1 MKTTLVKFIVPA
13 VLFGCT
19 LLPLAANAS
28 TSHLNNVNWRLHHQ
42 QGRINAGSKDHQ
54 LTRHQQYALDARD
67 NRIRGI
73 EDRDREY
80 HDGHLTKAEHRNL
93 EHDLNR
99 TSGAIHRERKNGN

>member
-13 VLFGCT
+13 VLFGSI

-28 TSHLNNVNWRLHHQ
+28 SHVNNVNWRLHHQ
-42 QGRINAGSKDHQ
+42 QKRINTGSKDHQ
-54 LTRHQQYALDARD
+54 LTRHEQYALDARD

-73 EDRDREY
+73 EDLDREH
-80 HDGHLTKAEHRNL
+80 HDGHLTTVEHRHL

-99 TSGAIHRERKNGN
+99 TSHVIHRERRNGN